1 MTEGFDFSALSG
13 AGRVLCAV
21 SGGADSVYLLH
32 RCLEGAEAGGYAVCA
47 AHYNHSLRGEESDR
61 DESFVADMCAALGVE
76 CVTGRGDVAAFA
88 AERRLGTEEAA
99 RQLRYEFLSSA
110 ADSLG
115 ADLIATA
122 HNAGDN
128 AETLLLNL
136 TRGSGLR
143 GLGGIPPR
151 RGRIVRP
158 MLAVTRAEVEE
169 YLSARGIAYM
179 EDSTNALDDY
189 SRNRIRHSVMPVLRG
204 INPRFDLAAGRA
216 AALMRADEEFLE
228 SLARSFVE
236 KNSDSLGLSAA
247 ALASA
252 PRSVSSRAVRL
263 LAPRALSEAHVDA
276 VLALSEGT
284 GTAFADV
291 PGARFVRENGRIRAL
306 TEMPGGITA
315 REIPMSGE
323 IELPEAGL
331 VLRSSDSVYRGEIN
345 SSLNT
350 FFFPYSKICCTI
362 YCMSGQPG
370 DALRIARR
378 GCTKKLS
385 DLFAEARIPALSRPL
400 VPVLRDGE
408 GVLAV
413 YGLASAERAAPKP
426 GERTLK
432 IEFAKIN

>member
-1 MTEGFDFSALSG
+1 MS
-13 AGRVLCAV
+13 
-21 SGGADSVYLLH
+21 
-32 RCLEGAEAGGYAVCA
+32 
-47 AHYNHSLRGEESDR
+47 
-61 DESFVADMCAALGVE
+61 
-76 CVTGRGDVAAFA
+76 
-88 AERRLGTEEAA
+88 
-99 RQLRYEFLSSA
+99 SSA
-110 ADSLG
+110 RRRTALG

-204 INPRFDLAAGRA
+204 INPRFDLAAPGRA

-291 PGARFVRENGRIRAL
+291 PGARFVREKRPHTRPDGNAGRNH
-306 TEMPGGITA
+306 G
-315 REIPMSGE
+315 
-323 IELPEAGL
+323 AG
-331 VLRSSDSVYRGEIN
+331 DPDERGN
-345 SSLNT
+345 
-350 FFFPYSKICCTI
+350 
-362 YCMSGQPG
+362 
-370 DALRIARR
+370 
-378 GCTKKLS
+378 
-385 DLFAEARIPALSRPL
+385 
-400 VPVLRDGE
+400 
-408 GVLAV
+408 
-413 YGLASAERAAPKP
+413 RAAGGGAGAAQLGQRVP
-426 GERTLK
+426 R
-432 IEFAKIN
+432 